1 MTKKE
6 LLYEGKA
13 KRLYTTDDPNLLIAE
28 FKDDLTAF
36 NGEKHSQEAGKGALN
51 NKIST
56 ELFKLLENA
65 GIPTHFVDRPDDNHM
80 LVKKVDIILIEVVVR
95 NIATGSLSKRLGIE
109 DGTELPFTLV
119 EFYYK
124 RDDLG
129 DPIINDEHCLIL
141 DLIKSEADLE
151 ELKRLGREINT
162 ILKAFFAKKGLNLVD
177 FKVEFGYD
185 SEGNILLADEISPDS
200 CRFWD
205 IETNEKLD
213 KDRFRQGLG
222 NVKVAYEEVLKRILG
237 EDK

>member
-13 KRLYTTDDPNLLIAE
+13 KRIFTTDDPKLLIAE

-36 NGEKHSQEAGKGALN
+36 NGEKKDKEVGKGALN

-56 ELFKLLENA
+56 ELFKLLEDA
-65 GIPTHFVDRPDDNHM
+65 GIPTHFVDRIDDNHM
-80 LVKKVDIILIEVVVR
+80 LIKKVDIILIEVVMR
-95 NIATGSLSKRLGIE
+95 NIATGSLSKRLGIK
-109 DGTELPFTLV
+109 DGTKLPFTLV

-124 RDDLG
+124 RDDLN

-141 DLIKSEADLE
+141 NLIKNEEDLK
-151 ELKRLGREINT
+151 ELKRLGREINN
-162 ILKAFFAKKGLNLVD
+162 ILRDFFSKIELNLVD

-185 SEGNILLADEISPDS
+185 SKGNILLADEISPDS

-205 IETNEKLD
+205 MNTNEKLD

-237 EDK
+237 KDK